1 MDVPKERI
9 AFAIAAIGF
18 SYLGISNAI
27 RADAV
32 LSTNTSLFF
41 FAALGFLFAL
51 AVDMFYEGNA
61 AE

>member
-9 AFAIAAIGF
+9 AFATAAVGF

-27 RADAV
+27 RAGAV
-32 LSTNTSLFF
+32 LGTNSRLFF
-41 FAALGFLFAL
+41 FAALGFSLAL

>member
-27 RADAV
+27 GAGAV
-32 LSTNTSLFF
+32 LGTNISLFF
-41 FAALGFLFAL
+41 FAALGFFLAL
-51 AVDMFYEGNA
+51 AVDMFYEGDA
-61 AE
+61 TD